1 MTTSE
6 RRPRLLAA
14 LDPDRPSSP
23 AAEVAGRLSWQT
35 NALLELVSVAPGDLP
50 GDAVQEFLD
59 AERRHLEGLDVETT
73 QLSGPDVVGALLSR
87 IQHTR
92 PDLVI
97 LDSHGRT
104 PVGELILGS
113 VSADLVR
120 SSPSPTLLVGPGCRG
135 AADVER
141 LIVAVDGSDDSKAA
155 LDVAVDLAGLLHLDL
170 ELVEVATADVGG
182 AAPPGDVSEG
192 AELRRLASRTVPP
205 VERWDVL
212 HGSDVSEAI
221 IDHVDGHRKVLLV
234 LGTHGR
240 SPSRPRV
247 LGGVAARTV
256 RHSPVPVLVVSPE
269 AAERKKQL
277 GSRAVP
283 A

>member
-6 RRPRLLAA
+6 HRPRLLAA

-35 NALLELVSVAPGDLP
+35 HALLELVSVAPGDLP
-50 GDAVQEFLD
+50 GDAVQAF
-59 AERRHLEGLDVETT
+59 LEGERQHMEGLEVVTT
-73 QLSGPDVVGALLSR
+73 QLTGPDVVGALLSR

-92 PDLVI
+92 PDLVV

-120 SSPSPTLLVGPGCRG
+120 SSPSPTLLVGPDCRG
-135 AADVER
+135 AADVDR
-141 LIVAVDGSDDSKAA
+141 LVVAVDGSDDSKAA
-155 LDVAVDLAGLLHLDL
+155 LDVAVDLAGLLHLEL
-170 ELVEVATADVGG
+170 ELVEVATGDLGG
-182 AAPPGDVSEG
+182 APPGDVSEG
-192 AELRRLASRTVPP
+192 SELRRLASRTVPP
-205 VERWDVL
+205 IDRWDVL
-212 HGSDVSEAI
+212 HGSDVSDAI

-240 SPSRPRV
+240 SPGRPRV

-277 GSRAVP
+277 GSTA
-283 A
+283 ALA